1 MRSLA
6 GVTEGGPKLGR
17 GGRAASPADGGA
29 DVAGVTEG
37 GPKLGRGG
45 RAALLAEGGAVAAGP
60 ERGAGNGDL
69 ARLW

>member
-1 MRSLA
+1 M
-6 GVTEGGPKLGR
+6 
-17 GGRAASPADGGA
+17 
-29 DVAGVTEG
+29 AGVTEG

>member
-1 MRSLA
+1 MA

-17 GGRAASPADGGA
+17 GGH
-29 DVAGVTEG
+29 
-37 GPKLGRGG
+37 
-45 RAALLAEGGAVAAGP
+45 AALLAEGGAVAADS